1 MITKHVSIEWAESPG
16 PGLRK
21 FGFVFPIAL
30 KDVRSN
36 DNIEDIIVA
45 QHKGLRVTKVKP
57 SEIKQIL
64 EGETDHRVLL
74 IMDGYDQYKR
84 GTNVDID
91 SVIERESLWDCCVIV
106 TSRNTEELRDVRS
119 HIDCEVEI
127 HGFDDE
133 SVAEYVKKC
142 LARKKDVDDVLK
154 LITKLSMQNRYGPD
168 SDDDDNDSEVNSM
181 DGQDSQADLCTNGKG
196 FGILSIPVFLN
207 ILCSLYTGKS
217 KPSCTQKAKL
227 VQTLVERYLDRES
240 ITVKGKKAD
249 KQILVKLEKLAW
261 DGLADPEGQ
270 RKTFSKVSYFQD
282 IYFSLHVMQMFYIRT
297 YTFSYMLVQRHCIKC
312 FVDRAVFNNKLYCLS
327 IFSCCRFQ
335 LLTKIPFSCVSF
347 QEEVIQKC
355 GKNALTSGLLVTD
368 ESSIDGESE
377 MFCFYHEIFQFLVA
391 AKHLASLPTEDKQIA
406 KVMMESSIFCLIE
419 FGEIQKFSRLILAEQ
434 AGQSTNICRAH
445 RDGGNS
451 QGGTRHSLPPARRR
465 GSFNSND

>member
-1 MITKHVSIEWAESPG
+1 MSRKSPPEILPVIYLKYVFAGKGGTGKTVMTKHVSIEWAESPG
-16 PGLRK
+16 LGLIK

-64 EGETDHRVLL
+64 EGETDYKVLL

-91 SVIERESLWDCCVIV
+91 NVIERESLWHCCVIV

-119 HIDCEVEI
+119 QIDCEVEV

-142 LARKKDVDDVLK
+142 LARKKHVDGVLK
-154 LITKLSMQNRYGPD
+154 LITKLQNKENDDDETDNGSDNNDND
-168 SDDDDNDSEVNSM
+168 SDDDDNDSDEISM
-181 DGQDSQADLCTNGKG
+181 NGQDSQADLCRNGKG
-196 FGILSIPVFLN
+196 FGILYIPVFLN
-207 ILCSLYTGKS
+207 ILCSLYTEKS

-227 VQTLVERYLDRES
+227 MQTLVERYLDRES

-282 IYFSLHVMQMFYIRT
+282 IYSVPH
-297 YTFSYMLVQRHCIKC
+297 
-312 FVDRAVFNNKLYCLS
+312 
-327 IFSCCRFQ
+327 
-335 LLTKIPFSCVSF
+335 
-347 QEEVIQKC
+347 
-355 GKNALTSGLLVTD
+355 
-368 ESSIDGESE
+368 
-377 MFCFYHEIFQFLVA
+377 
-391 AKHLASLPTEDKQIA
+391 
-406 KVMMESSIFCLIE
+406 
-419 FGEIQKFSRLILAEQ
+419 
-434 AGQSTNICRAH
+434 
-445 RDGGNS
+445 
-451 QGGTRHSLPPARRR
+451 
-465 GSFNSND
+465 NSNF